1 MIGVKRGKMC
11 ASESRLVGFT
21 PGLTKKKL
29 AQNVSVQNRK
39 LRNTQPKRIRITF
52 DIQVKTTLASPFY
65 TEQQRR

>member
-1 MIGVKRGKMC
+1 MIGVKRGKTC

-21 PGLTKKKL
+21 PGLTKKM
-29 AQNVSVQNRK
+29 AQNVSVHNKK
-39 LRNTQPKRIRITF
+39 LRNTQPKRTRITF